1 MKEQTNGKFKALAIS
16 IGVLFIGFGVLR
28 AVGILG
34 FYSVVSLGCSP
45 GLEPGDYIFSLSF
58 LEPERGNFIC
68 YDAGDGQTTITRLC
82 AMAGDEV
89 EIRKGELYVNGV
101 SADQGYETKR
111 MYMSSMVFAEELA
124 KSGGILEGELS
135 DGFTGRNDSVVVHIT
150 ASNADLSQCR
160 QIVKHPYIDVHADMG
175 EGAGYNNLGPIV
187 VPNGYYF
194 ILGDNRNNSFDSRAQ
209 GFLPEERLTG
219 VVFGK

>member
-1 MKEQTNGKFKALAIS
+1 MKEQTNGKLKALGIS

-34 FYSVVSLGCSP
+34 FYSVVSPGCSP
-45 GLEPGDYIFSLSF
+45 GLDPGDYIFSLSF
-58 LEPERGNFIC
+58 LEPERGDFIC
-68 YDAGDGQTTITRLC
+68 YDAENGYTTVTRLC
-82 AMAGDEV
+82 GMAGDEV

-111 MYMSSMVFAEELA
+111 MYMSSIAFAEELS
-124 KSGGILEGELS
+124 KNGGILEGELS
-135 DGFTGRNDSVVVHIT
+135 YGFTGRNDSVAVYIT

-160 QIVKHPYIDVHADMG
+160 QIVKFPSVDVHADMG
-175 EGAGYNNLGPIV
+175 EGATYNNLGPIV
-187 VPNGYYF
+187 VPNGHYF
-194 ILGDNRNNSFDSRAQ
+194 ILGDNRNNSLDSRAQ